1 MTDKHTNENE
11 DEPRRV
17 ADDENADDGAG
28 VEEGVAVFRGGT
40 DYDNPAVIAQRGEE

>member
-1 MTDKHTNENE
+1 MTDKHDETE
-11 DEPRRV
+11 DEPRRAV
-17 ADDENADDGAG
+17 ETDDGAG